1 MPPYA
6 RSKSVAI
13 RETSDALI
21 GINDLDDPNAPLVRS
36 AALMIKA
43 QIVPRVF
50 WGASAIVVALLTVTL
65 LMPGRADVAFRAAQA
80 WTIDTFG
87 WFYIASVA
95 VFLVVA
101 LILGFGPAG
110 KLKLGPDDA
119 EPDFPY
125 VSWLAM
131 LFAAGMGIGLMY
143 FAVAE
148 PIQHYISPP
157 EVESG
162 TILAAREAMAITFHH
177 YGVHAWAIYAL
188 VGLSLAFFTYRKGM
202 PLTLRSGLSPILGKR
217 INGPLGDVIDIFAVC
232 GTVFGIATSLGFG
245 VSQMTSGLAYNY
257 GVPDTTATKLVVIL
271 VVMGA
276 ATLSVLSG
284 ADRGVRRLSELN
296 LMLAVLL
303 MLFVLAVGPTLFLL
317 RALIQNFGLYL
328 DHFVKRTFTLYAYE
342 PRAWMADWT
351 LFYWAWWIAWS
362 PFVGMFIARISRG
375 RTMREFVTGVL
386 FVPTAFTFVWM
397 TVFGNTAIALDLG
410 AASGGIA
417 DAVQANLSTALFK
430 FLEYL
435 PAAGFTSTLAIILV
449 GVFFVTSADSGA
461 LVIDT
466 LTSGGAEETPRWQRV
481 YWCVLLGVTAT
492 LLLVAGGLGGLQAAT
507 LMAALPFCF
516 IMLLLA
522 FGLVRQANA
531 DLEGIT
537 LADEAAPVSER
548 LKRLFVPARRGE
560 IMRQLQ
566 QQGEP
571 ALRSVYDALQQD
583 MPSECRLDVEDSEVV
598 LTVGTEPERRF
609 VYRLFPRARPLA
621 AYTALEAPE
630 GRRSVTWT
638 LAAQTNSDPRFRD
651 LTDFSQDQIAGDVLA
666 QLKRWRLG

>member
-1 MPPYA
+1 ML
-6 RSKSVAI
+6 
-13 RETSDALI
+13 ETR
-21 GINDLDDPNAPLVRS
+21 IN
-36 AALMIKA
+36 
-43 QIVPRVF
+43 PRVF
-50 WGASAIVVALLTVTL
+50 WGASAIVAVMLAATL
-65 LMPGRADVAFRAAQA
+65 LMPGTADAAFRTAQS

-95 VFLVVA
+95 VFLVVVLA
-101 LILGFGPAG
+101 LGFGPAG
-110 KLKLGPDDA
+110 KLRLGPDDA

-125 VSWLAM
+125 LSWLAM

-157 EVESG
+157 DVESG

-188 VGLSLAFFTYRKGM
+188 VGMSLAYFTYRKGL

-217 INGPLGDVIDIFAVC
+217 INGPLGDAIDIFAVC

-245 VSQMTSGLAYNY
+245 VSQMTAGLNYIY
-257 GVPDTTATKLVVIL
+257 GVPDTTATAIMVIAL
-271 VVMGA
+271 VMGA

-296 LMLAVLL
+296 LTLAVLL

-328 DHFVKRTFTLYAYE
+328 DHFVMRTFTLYAYE

-375 RTMREFVTGVL
+375 RTIREFVIGVL
-386 FVPTAFTFVWM
+386 FVPTAFTFLWM
-397 TVFGNTAIALDLG
+397 TVFGNTAISLDLG
-410 AASGGIA
+410 SAAGGIA

-435 PAAGFTSTLAIILV
+435 PAPAFTSTLAILLV
-449 GVFFVTSADSGA
+449 AVFFITSADSGA

-466 LTSGGAEETPRWQRV
+466 LASGGAEDTPRWQRV
-481 YWCVLLGVTAT
+481 YWCILLGVTAT
-492 LLLVAGGLGGLQAAT
+492 LLLVAGGLGALQAAT
-507 LMAALPFCF
+507 LIAALPFCF

-522 FGLVRQANA
+522 VGLVRQTNA
-531 DLEGIT
+531 DLAGIT
-537 LADEAAPVSER
+537 LSDEAPAISER
-548 LKRLFVPARRGE
+548 LKQLFVPARRAD
-560 IMRQLQ
+560 IVRQMLAN
-566 QQGEP
+566 GEP
-571 ALRSVYDALQQD
+571 ALRSVFEAMQA
-583 MPSECRLDVEDSEVV
+583 EGWTDSRIEAEEEQIT
-598 LTVGTEPERRF
+598 LTIGADTDHTF
-609 VYRLFPRARPLA
+609 VYRLLPRSRPLA

-638 LAAQTNSDPRFRD
+638 LAAQTNDESRTRD
-651 LTDFSQDQIAGDVLA
+651 LTGFSAEQISGDVLT
-666 QLKRWRLG
+666 QLARWRLA

>member
-1 MPPYA
+1 MM
-6 RSKSVAI
+6 KS
-13 RETSDALI
+13 E
-21 GINDLDDPNAPLVRS
+21 IN
-36 AALMIKA
+36 
-43 QIVPRVF
+43 PRVF
-50 WGASAIVVALLTVTL
+50 WGASGIIALLLVTTL
-65 LMPGRADVAFRAAQA
+65 AMPGTADAAFKAAQSWA
-80 WTIDTFG
+80 IDTFG
-87 WFYIASVA
+87 WFYISAVA
-95 VFLVVA
+95 AFLVVVLA
-101 LILGFGPAG
+101 LGFGPAG

-125 VSWLAM
+125 LSWLAM

-157 EVESG
+157 EAPSG

-188 VGLSLAFFTYRKGM
+188 VGLSLAYFTYRKDM

-217 INGPLGDVIDIFAVC
+217 INGPLGDAIDIFAVC
-232 GTVFGIATSLGFG
+232 GTVFGVSTSLGFG
-245 VSQMTSGLAYNY
+245 VSQMTAGLNY
-257 GVPDTTATKLVVIL
+257 EYGLPDTLTVKIAVIVL
-271 VVMGA
+271 VMGA

-296 LMLAVLL
+296 LVLAVLL
-303 MLFVLAVGPTLFLL
+303 MLFVMAVGPTLFLL
-317 RALIQNFGLYL
+317 RALVQNFGLYL

-375 RTMREFVTGVL
+375 RTIREFVIGVL
-386 FVPTAFTFVWM
+386 FVPTAFTFLWM
-397 TVFGNTAIALDLG
+397 TVFGNTAISLDLG
-410 AASGGIA
+410 GAHGGIA

-435 PAAGFTSTLAIILV
+435 PAASVTSTLAIILV

-466 LTSGGAEETPRWQRV
+466 LASGGTEETPRWQRM
-481 YWCVLLGVTAT
+481 YWCVLLGATAT
-492 LLLVAGGLGGLQAAT
+492 LLLVAGGLGALQSAT
-507 LMAALPFCF
+507 LLAALPFCF

-522 FGLVRQANA
+522 VGLVRQTNA
-531 DLEGIT
+531 DLAGVT
-537 LADEAAPVSER
+537 LPGDGPAISER
-548 LKRLFVPARRGE
+548 IKRLIVPARRTDVLA
-560 IMRQLQ
+560 QLRA
-566 QQGEP
+566 QGEP
-571 ALRSVYDALQQD
+571 ALQSVLEALEAEGWTASQ
-583 MPSECRLDVEDSEVV
+583 LDSGEDKAE
-598 LTVGTEPERRF
+598 LTITARDGRPF
-609 VYRLFPRARPLA
+609 VYRLSPRSRPLP

-630 GRRSVTWT
+630 RRRSLAWM
-638 LAAQTNSDPRFRD
+638 LAAQTNNETGFRD
-651 LTDFSQDQIAGDVLA
+651 LTGFTVGQIANDVLT
-666 QLKRWRLG
+666 QLERWRLAEAHRKDG

>member
-1 MPPYA
+1 ML
-6 RSKSVAI
+6 KS
-13 RETSDALI
+13 E
-21 GINDLDDPNAPLVRS
+21 IN
-36 AALMIKA
+36 
-43 QIVPRVF
+43 PRVF
-50 WGASAIVVALLTVTL
+50 WGASGIIALLLVTTL
-65 LMPGRADVAFRAAQA
+65 AMPGTADTAFKAAQA
-80 WTIDTFG
+80 WAIDTFG
-87 WFYIASVA
+87 WFYISAVA
-95 VFLVVA
+95 VFLVVVLA
-101 LILGFGPAG
+101 LGFGPAG

-125 VSWLAM
+125 LSWLAM

-157 EVESG
+157 EAPSG

-188 VGLSLAFFTYRKGM
+188 VGLSLAYFTYRKDM

-217 INGPLGDVIDIFAVC
+217 INGPLGDAIDIFAVC
-232 GTVFGIATSLGFG
+232 GTVFGVSTSLGFG
-245 VSQMTSGLAYNY
+245 VSQMTAGLAYEY
-257 GVPDTTATKLVVIL
+257 GIPDTTTMKIAVIV

-284 ADRGVRRLSELN
+284 ADRGIRRLSELN
-296 LMLAVLL
+296 LTVAVLL

-317 RALIQNFGLYL
+317 RALVQNFGLYL

-375 RTMREFVTGVL
+375 RTIREFVIGVL
-386 FVPTAFTFVWM
+386 FVPTAFTFLWM
-397 TVFGNTAIALDLG
+397 TVFGNTAISLDLG
-410 AASGGIA
+410 GAHGGIA

-435 PAAGFTSTLAIILV
+435 PAASVTSTLAIILV
-449 GVFFVTSADSGA
+449 AMFFVTSADSGA

-466 LTSGGAEETPRWQRV
+466 LASGGSEETPRWQRM
-481 YWCVLLGVTAT
+481 YWCVLLGATAT
-492 LLLVAGGLGGLQAAT
+492 LLLVAGGLGALQSAT
-507 LMAALPFCF
+507 LLAALPFCF

-522 FGLVRQANA
+522 VGLVRQTNA
-531 DLEGIT
+531 DLAGVT
-537 LADEAAPVSER
+537 LPGDGPAISER
-548 LKRLFVPARRGE
+548 IKRLIVPARRAD
-560 IMRQLQ
+560 ILAQLRA
-566 QQGEP
+566 QGEP
-571 ALRSVYDALQQD
+571 ALQSVKEALEAEGWTA
-583 MPSECRLDVEDSEVV
+583 SRLDSGEDKVE
-598 LTVGTEPERRF
+598 LTITAHDGRPF
-609 VYRLFPRARPLA
+609 AYRLSPRSRPLP

-630 GRRSVTWT
+630 RRRSHAWMM
-638 LAAQTNSDPRFRD
+638 AAQTNGETGFRD
-651 LTDFSQDQIAGDVLA
+651 LTGFTVGQIANDVLT
-666 QLKRWRLG
+666 QLERWRLAEAHRKDG

>member
-1 MPPYA
+1 M
-6 RSKSVAI
+6 
-13 RETSDALI
+13 
-21 GINDLDDPNAPLVRS
+21 N
-36 AALMIKA
+36 
-43 QIVPRVF
+43 PRVF
-50 WGASAIVVALLTVTL
+50 WGASAIIAILLGATILT
-65 LMPGRADVAFRAAQA
+65 PGTADSAFKAAQS

-95 VFLVVA
+95 AFLVVV
-101 LILGFGPAG
+101 LVLGFGPAG

-148 PIQHYISPP
+148 PIQHYIAPP
-157 EVESG
+157 EAPSG

-188 VGLSLAFFTYRKGM
+188 VGLSLGYFTYRKGL

-217 INGPLGDVIDIFAVC
+217 INGPLGDAIDIFAVC
-232 GTVFGIATSLGFG
+232 GTVFGVATSLGFG
-245 VSQMTSGLAYNY
+245 VSQMTAGLSYNY
-257 GVPDTTATKLVVIL
+257 GLADGTTTKMVVIV
-271 VVMGA
+271 VVMTA

-284 ADRGVRRLSELN
+284 ADRGIRRLSELN
-296 LMLAVLL
+296 LILAVLL

-317 RALIQNFGLYL
+317 RALVQNFGLYL

-375 RTMREFVTGVL
+375 RTIREFVIGVL
-386 FVPTAFTFVWM
+386 FVPTAFTFLWM

-410 AASGGIA
+410 AAAGGIA

-435 PAAGFTSTLAIILV
+435 PAARFTSGLAILLV
-449 GVFFVTSADSGA
+449 CVFFVTSADSGA

-466 LTSGGAEETPRWQRV
+466 LASGGVEDTPRWQRV
-481 YWCVLLGVTAT
+481 YWCVLMGTTAA
-492 LLLVAGGLGGLQAAT
+492 LLLLAGGLGALQAAT
-507 LMAALPFCF
+507 LLAALPFCF

-522 FGLVRQANA
+522 FGLVRQTNA
-531 DLEGIT
+531 DLSGET
-537 LADEAAPVSER
+537 LAQDAPAIGQR
-548 LKRLFVPARRGE
+548 LKRLFVPATRAE
-560 IMRQLQ
+560 IMRQIAAN
-566 QQGEP
+566 GMP
-571 ALRSVYDALQQD
+571 ALEAVCLRVREEGWADSQVDQD
-583 MPSECRLDVEDSEVV
+583 ESGAT
-598 LTVGTEPERRF
+598 LTIRF
-609 VYRLFPRARPLA
+609 GPDRQLPYRLEARSRPLA
-621 AYTALEAPE
+621 AYSALEASE
-630 GRRSVTWT
+630 QRRTSAWFLGARANDTGRF
-638 LAAQTNSDPRFRD
+638 AD
-651 LTDFSQDQIAGDVLA
+651 LTGFSTDQITQDVLA
-666 QLKRWRLG
+666 QLERWRER

>member
-1 MPPYA
+1 ML
-6 RSKSVAI
+6 KSQM
-13 RETSDALI
+13 
-21 GINDLDDPNAPLVRS
+21 N
-36 AALMIKA
+36 
-43 QIVPRVF
+43 PRVF
-50 WGASAIVVALLTVTL
+50 WGASAVIAALLSVTL
-65 LMPGRADVAFRAAQA
+65 AMPGTADAAFKAAQA

-87 WFYIASVA
+87 WFYIAAVA
-95 VFLVVA
+95 AFLVVVLA
-101 LILGFGPAG
+101 LGFGPAG
-110 KLKLGPDDA
+110 KLRLGPDDA

-157 EVESG
+157 EAKSG

-188 VGLSLAFFTYRKGM
+188 VGLSLAYFTYRKGM

-217 INGPLGDVIDIFAVC
+217 VDGPLGDAIDIFAIC
-232 GTVFGIATSLGFG
+232 GTVFGVSTSLGFG
-245 VSQMTSGLAYNY
+245 VSQMTAGLAYNY
-257 GVPDTTATKLVVIL
+257 GVADTSLTKVIVIS

-284 ADRGVRRLSELN
+284 ADRGIRRLSELN
-296 LMLAVLL
+296 LVLAVLL

-317 RALIQNFGLYL
+317 RALVQNFGLYL

-375 RTMREFVTGVL
+375 RTIREFVIGVL
-386 FVPTAFTFVWM
+386 FVPTAFTFLWM

-410 AASGGIA
+410 PAAGGIA
-417 DAVQANLSTALFK
+417 KAVQGNLSTALFK

-435 PAAGFTSTLAIILV
+435 PGAGFTSMLSILLV

-466 LTSGGAEETPRWQRV
+466 LASGGEEDTPRWQRV
-481 YWCVLLGVTAT
+481 YWCLLLAVTST
-492 LLLVAGGLGGLQAAT
+492 LLLLTGGLGALQAAT
-507 LMAALPFCF
+507 LLAALPFCF

-522 FGLVRQANA
+522 FCLLRQTKA
-531 DLEGIT
+531 DLAGVT
-537 LADEAAPVSER
+537 LSNDAAALGER
-548 LKRLFVPARRGE
+548 LKRLLVPSKRADIETE
-560 IMRQLQ
+560 IEHH
-566 QQGEP
+566 GKP
-571 ALRSVYDALQQD
+571 ALESVCQAMQAEGWTGSRVDSTQDGLALVVGAGGASTFTYKLIPRS
-583 MPSECRLDVEDSEVV
+583 R
-598 LTVGTEPERRF
+598 T
-609 VYRLFPRARPLA
+609 LA
-621 AYTALEAPE
+621 AYTAREARE
-630 GRRSVTWT
+630 AGRSQTWT
-638 LAAQTNSDPRFRD
+638 LTAQSSIEKGYRN
-651 LTDFSQDQIAGDVLA
+651 LTGFSQDQITADIVRELE
-666 QLKRWRLG
+666 RWRLG

>member
-1 MPPYA
+1 MLT
-6 RSKSVAI
+6 VF
-13 RETSDALI
+13 
-21 GINDLDDPNAPLVRS
+21 
-36 AALMIKA
+36 MIKSE
-43 QIVPRVF
+43 INPRVF
-50 WGASAIVVALLTVTL
+50 WGASAIIALLLVTTL
-65 LMPGRADVAFRAAQA
+65 AMPGTADTAFKAAQA
-80 WTIDTFG
+80 WAIDTFG
-87 WFYIASVA
+87 WFYISAVA
-95 VFLVVA
+95 VFLVVVLA
-101 LILGFGPAG
+101 LGFGPAG

-125 VSWLAM
+125 LSWLAM

-157 EVESG
+157 EAPSG

-188 VGLSLAFFTYRKGM
+188 VGLSLAYFTYRKDM

-217 INGPLGDVIDIFAVC
+217 IDGPLGDAIDIFAVC
-232 GTVFGIATSLGFG
+232 GTVFGVSTSLGFG
-245 VSQMTSGLAYNY
+245 VSQMTAGLNY
-257 GVPDTTATKLVVIL
+257 EYGIPDTLMVKIVVIV

-296 LMLAVLL
+296 LTVAVLL

-317 RALIQNFGLYL
+317 RALVQNFGLYL

-375 RTMREFVTGVL
+375 RTIREFVIGVL
-386 FVPTAFTFVWM
+386 FVPTAFTFLWM
-397 TVFGNTAIALDLG
+397 TVFGNTAISFDLG
-410 AASGGIA
+410 PAAGGIA

-435 PAAGFTSTLAIILV
+435 PAASVTSTLAIALV
-449 GVFFVTSADSGA
+449 AIFFVTSADSGA

-466 LTSGGAEETPRWQRV
+466 LASGGAEETPRWQRM

-492 LLLVAGGLGGLQAAT
+492 LLLVAGGLGALQSAT
-507 LMAALPFCF
+507 LLAALPFCF

-522 FGLVRQANA
+522 VGLIRQTSA
-531 DLEGIT
+531 DLAGVT
-537 LADEAAPVSER
+537 LSGDTASVGER
-548 LKRLFVPARRGE
+548 IKRLLVPARRTD
-560 IMRQLQ
+560 ILRQMADN
-566 QQGEP
+566 GEP
-571 ALRSVYDALQQD
+571 ALRSVQEA
-583 MPSECRLDVEDSEVV
+583 MEKEGWEASELEHREDLVE
-598 LTVGTEPERRF
+598 LTITAADGRPF
-609 VYRLFPRARPLA
+609 VYRLTPRSRPLA
-621 AYTALEAPE
+621 AYTALDASE
-630 GRRSVTWT
+630 GRRSLAWM
-638 LAAQTNSDPRFRD
+638 LAAQTNGEAGFRD
-651 LTDFSQDQIAGDVLA
+651 MTGRTVGQIAHDVLT
-666 QLKRWRLG
+666 QLERWRLAEPKVDRKGTVPDGRAGL